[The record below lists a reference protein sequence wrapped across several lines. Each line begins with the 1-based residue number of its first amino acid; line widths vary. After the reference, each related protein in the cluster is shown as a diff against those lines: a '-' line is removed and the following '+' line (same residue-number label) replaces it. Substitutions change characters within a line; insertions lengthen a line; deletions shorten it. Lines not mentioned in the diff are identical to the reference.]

1 LTIDIIIPIN
11 ISLSKRE
18 IVNIRQYSFIIILL
32 GSISTIKAADRLC
45 DEVTTINLSYMA
57 IQVSNNPRLL
67 SVLSDI
73 TGDFGIINLRG
84 NSKLILSVLA
94 TLTNVECSQMMGSI
108 RRAFPNDSARPQRY
122 PAASSSSPSIVPVQ
136 NTRASS
142 FATKFSDRMPIQRIL
157 EKRASFNISN
167 NRSAAAQF
175 EVAPLGDCG
184 LLSLNVDLPR
194 NDAKSRIEQALRENK
209 FSKADVRYL

>member
-57 IQVSNNPRLL
+57 IQVSNNSRLL

-94 TLTNVECSQMMGSI
+94 TLTNVECSQMMSSI
-108 RRAFPNDSARPQRY
+108 LRVLNDGARSQR
-122 PAASSSSPSIVPVQ
+122 PSLSQGALPYESKRTAV
-136 NTRASS
+136 TSS
-142 FATKFSDRMPIQRIL
+142 FATKSSDRMPI
-157 EKRASFNISN
+157 
-167 NRSAAAQF
+167 
-175 EVAPLGDCG
+175 
-184 LLSLNVDLPR
+184 
-194 NDAKSRIEQALRENK
+194 
-209 FSKADVRYL
+209 